1 MHEAR
6 LFRYHQHDA
15 KGRLQQ
21 NYHESDERKY
31 VSFISRSLSNF
42 ILTLVQKLYPLHLAD
57 KSWDNTGLLVD
68 SSTEDGNAEGC
79 KILLTVD
86 LTQNVAD
93 EAVATNSNV
102 VIAYHPFIFR
112 GLKSITPQDPQQKS
126 LIKLIQNNISVY
138 SPHTAVDSA
147 KGGVNDFLADGIL
160 GQYKEKSRLVIQP
173 DAKEE
178 GCGMGRLVTL
188 ESGVSLAKIVA
199 NIKNSLALS
208 HVQVATARDHDLT
221 LLVRTI
227 AICAGSGGS
236 VFKGTKADLY
246 YTGELSHHEALYFTE
261 TGSSVVTCNHSNTER
276 AFLKVLSKQL
286 KTELPDAEL
295 VVSESDRDPF
305 ETW

>member
-1 MHEAR
+1 
-6 LFRYHQHDA
+6 
-15 KGRLQQ
+15 
-21 NYHESDERKY
+21 
-31 VSFISRSLSNF
+31 
-42 ILTLVQKLYPLHLAD
+42 
-57 KSWDNTGLLVD
+57 
-68 SSTEDGNAEGC
+68 
-79 KILLTVD
+79 
-86 LTQNVAD
+86 D

-147 KGGVNDFLADGIL
+147 KGGVNDFLADGIS
-160 GQYKEKSRLVIQP
+160 GQYKEKKSSGDTARRERRGSRYGQ
-173 DAKEE
+173 
-178 GCGMGRLVTL
+178 TT
-188 ESGVSLAKIVA
+188 
-199 NIKNSLALS
+199 
-208 HVQVATARDHDLT
+208 TARDHDSTSLI
-221 LLVRTI
+221 RTI